1 MVAEK
6 IATNVRAVLGE
17 ARQKGIM
24 PREAALTLARSR
36 VERAMTYQRWH
47 A

>member
-1 MVAEK
+1 LTPPLSAAAMF
-6 IATNVRAVLGE
+6 
-17 ARQKGIM
+17 M

-36 VERAMTYQRWH
+36 VGRAMTYQRWH